1 MAITTTLILDA
12 IKRGVTVPATQARF
26 SDADLLKFADEETEA
41 LLLPILTSIRQEF
54 LVKSKTTTCVA
65 SQAGYKIPY
74 RAVGRTLRD
83 VKLTR
88 TTDTTFVKTLAYIS
102 PEDASVYTTSMS
114 GEPYGFT
121 IEGDYLKL
129 VPVPISTDYSIVF
142 YYLLKPSYLVAT
154 TSAGQITAINTTTG
168 DVTISSAVT
177 AFTTGATMDFV
188 DGKAGCSVKAEDVVN
203 TNVASTII
211 TFSASDIPSGAG
223 ALAVG
228 DWVTLSN
235 QTPVMQ
241 MPDEFHQCL
250 VQAVICRILEALGD
264 TDMLTIAADR
274 LEKKLGVAQQLLAP
288 RVESE
293 VPVVLD
299 RFGLLRQR
307 PFVSRFR
314 SNVS

>member
-1 MAITTTLILDA
+1 MAISTTLILDA
-12 IKRGVTVPATQARF
+12 IKRGVTMPSTQVRF

-54 LVKSKTTTCVA
+54 LVKSKTQACTA
-65 SQAGYKIPY
+65 SQADYKIPY

-88 TTDTTFVKTLAYIS
+88 TSDTTFVKTLAYIS
-102 PEDASVYTTSMS
+102 PEDASVYTTSMT

-121 IEGDYLKL
+121 VEGDYLKL
-129 VPVPISTDYSIVF
+129 VPVPLSTDYSIVF
-142 YYLLKPSYLVAT
+142 YYLLKPSYLVPT

-168 DVTISSAVT
+168 DVSIGTAVSG
-177 AFTTGATMDFV
+177 FTTGATMDLV
-188 DGKAGCSVKAEDVVN
+188 DGKSGCAVKAEDIIN
-203 TNVASTII
+203 TNVASTTV
-211 TFSASDIPSGAG
+211 TFTASDLPST
-223 ALAVG
+223 LAVG
-228 DWVTLSN
+228 DWVALSN

-241 MPDEFHQCL
+241 MPDEFHQSL
-250 VQAVICRILEALGD
+250 VQAVICRVLEALGD
-264 TDMLTIAADR
+264 TDMLSIAADR
-274 LEKKLGVAQQLLAP
+274 LEKKLVVAQQLLAP